1 MYCPNCGKQLPDK
14 TMVCTYC
21 GAPTGE
27 KELIPKQKTK
37 KSTAPK
43 AMSIAGFVVTLIA
56 LVVDL
61 SIVLDL
67 VWNVLKD
74 FKLDFDSSIF
84 FLPVIGF
91 VLALVG
97 HLTGK
102 STAESNSKYKNTYA
116 TAGIT
121 MGIVSIGF
129 ALIYC
134 LVYFTVLL

>member
-1 MYCPNCGKQLPDK
+1 MYCPNCGKELPDK

-27 KELIPKQKTK
+27 KETAPKQKTK
-37 KSTAPK
+37 QPAAPK
-43 AMSIAGFVVTLIA
+43 AMSVAGFIVALIA
-56 LVVDL
+56 LVADL
-61 SIVLDL
+61 GIVLDL
-67 VWNVLKD
+67 ARDILQDVKPG
-74 FKLDFDSSIF
+74 FDSSIF

-97 HLTGK
+97 KLTGK
-102 STAESNSKYKNTYA
+102 TAENNGKYKNTYA
-116 TAGIT
+116 MAGIV
-121 MGIVSIGF
+121 MGLISIGF